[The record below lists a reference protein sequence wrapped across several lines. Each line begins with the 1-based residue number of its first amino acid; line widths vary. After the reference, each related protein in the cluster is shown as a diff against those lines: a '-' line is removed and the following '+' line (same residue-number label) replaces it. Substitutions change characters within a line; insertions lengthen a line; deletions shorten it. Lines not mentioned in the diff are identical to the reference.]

1 MLGCLSNIEA
11 EAAPVRTT
19 RTGTALSRIGRYV
32 SGYGLRFGV
41 FHAAEHLFRFRLAAR
56 GAVASTKGPDGDV
69 VFLRSRTSDLATFR
83 EIFIDREYELMNL
96 STFPKILSVYNT
108 MIAANNTPLVI
119 DAGANIGLGSI
130 FLSRLF
136 PAASFIL
143 VEPDQDNVAIAALN
157 VKQHANMSIVQCAL
171 WHETTRL
178 YIRTSRDASTLKVIS
193 ERESGAV
200 AVATT
205 TINELIA
212 GRKDDLFLVKM
223 DIEGAESNVLSLNC
237 AWLDALPILLIEP
250 HDQWQPNNNSLAG
263 VLSIPEYRKADII
276 VNNKIIIF
284 IPRRFCA

>member
-1 MLGCLSNIEA
+1 
-11 EAAPVRTT
+11 
-19 RTGTALSRIGRYV
+19 
-32 SGYGLRFGV
+32 
-41 FHAAEHLFRFRLAAR
+41 
-56 GAVASTKGPDGDV
+56 
-69 VFLRSRTSDLATFR
+69 
-83 EIFIDREYELMNL
+83 
-96 STFPKILSVYNT
+96 